1 MSVITVGFNPAID
14 RIMECPDFQ
23 VGAHQTAEQIAM
35 LAAGKAANVNRT
47 LALLGIDS
55 IATGFLGRGELDL
68 FHDQLSSVGPGQI
81 ACHFIEVQGRT
92 RENITIIDPARR
104 VETHL
109 RTRGFS
115 VTKNEAT
122 LLKKRLAKEV
132 NSGDYV
138 VFSGSLC
145 EGIAPDYLVSMIE
158 QCNKVGAR
166 VAVDSSGDAL
176 KAAAECPL
184 WLVKPNIE
192 EFRMLV
198 GQEVPNASS
207 AVRDAAVGLLKNV
220 ENVLVSRGAAGA
232 VLVTRHGTFVGKSN
246 CKETPLRTVSC
257 GDHLLAGYI
266 GEFMG
271 GKPEEAALR
280 SAIGIAAARAMS
292 PDLAEFDRKFAKEG
306 AEVEVSAV

>member
-1 MSVITVGFNPAID
+1 MAVITVGFNPAID

-47 LALLGIDS
+47 LALLGTDS
-55 IATGFLGRGELDL
+55 IAAGFLGRGELDL

-81 ACHFIEVQGRT
+81 ACHFVEVQGRT
-92 RENITIIDPARR
+92 RENITIIDPTRR

-115 VTKNEAT
+115 VTKTEAN
-122 LLKKRLAKEV
+122 LLKKRLHKEV
-132 NSGDYV
+132 SAGDYV

-145 EGIAPDYLVSMIE
+145 EGIGADYLVDMIE
-158 QCNKVGAR
+158 QCNKTGAR

-176 KAAAECPL
+176 RAAAECKL
-184 WLVKPNIE
+184 WLIKPNLE
-192 EFRMLV
+192 EFRQLV

-207 AVRDAAVGLLKNV
+207 AVRDAAMGLLKNI
-220 ENVLVSRGAAGA
+220 ENVLVSRGGAGA
-232 VLVTRHGTFVGKSN
+232 VLVTNKGTYVGRSN
-246 CKETPLRTVSC
+246 CKEAPLRTVSC

-266 GEFMG
+266 SEFLAG
-271 GKPEEAALR
+271 HHEEVALK

-306 AEVEVSAV
+306 AEVEVNAV